1 MMSKSRG
8 EKAKGLK
15 VSKNHLIT
23 STIDT
28 MLPLYVDVSGK
39 RIVVFG
45 GGIVAERK
53 IRQILDT
60 DSAGGKMNIEVYS
73 LDFIPSIESM
83 SKQGVIRCFQ
93 SDLREQD
100 IGELVKGAFL
110 VLICTDDRPLNDRI
124 LKEAAKFELLI
135 NYADYGD
142 AFMSSVINKGGFII
156 SVSTA
161 GKGPAMA
168 RYMKKKIAALVGER
182 EAKMLQIQS
191 RLRHY
196 LKQRIKDEERRRT
209 ILNSVLDDPEC
220 WSALDA
226 PIDIAEKDIFRIVG
240 DRYA

>member
-1 MMSKSRG
+1 
-8 EKAKGLK
+8 
-15 VSKNHLIT
+15 
-23 STIDT
+23 
-28 MLPLYVDVSGK
+28 MLPLYVDVSDK

-45 GGIVAERK
+45 GGVVAERK

-60 DSAGGKMNIEVYS
+60 NSADGKMNIEAYS
-73 LDFIPSIESM
+73 RDFISQIEAM
-83 SKQGVIRCFQ
+83 TKQGVIRCFK
-93 SDLREQD
+93 SNLWERD
-100 IGELVKGAFL
+100 IGEIVKGAFL
-110 VLICTDDRPLNDRI
+110 ILICTNDRQLNDRI
-124 LKEAAKFELLI
+124 LKEAAKFVLLI
-135 NYADYGD
+135 NYSNYGD
-142 AFMSSVINKGGFII
+142 AFMSSVINKGGFLI

-168 RYMKKKIAALVGER
+168 RYMKKKIAALVGEK

-191 RLRHY
+191 RLRRY
-196 LKQRIKDEERRRT
+196 LKQQIKDEERRRT

>member
-1 MMSKSRG
+1 
-8 EKAKGLK
+8 
-15 VSKNHLIT
+15 
-23 STIDT
+23 
-28 MLPLYVDVSGK
+28 MLPLYVDVSDK

-60 DSAGGKMNIEVYS
+60 NSIDGKTNIEVHS
-73 LDFIPSIESM
+73 LDFIPQIEAM
-83 SKQGVIRCFQ
+83 TKQGVIRCFK
-93 SDLREQD
+93 SDLWELN
-100 IGELVKGAFL
+100 IGEIVKGAFL
-110 VLICTDDRPLNDRI
+110 ILICTDDRPLNDRI

-135 NYADYGD
+135 NYSNYGD

-168 RYMKKKIAALVGER
+168 RYMKKKIAALVGEK

-191 RLRHY
+191 RLRRY
-196 LKQRIKDEERRRT
+196 LKQRIKDEKRRRK

-226 PIDIAEKDIFRIVG
+226 PIDIAEKVIFRIVG

>member
-1 MMSKSRG
+1 
-8 EKAKGLK
+8 
-15 VSKNHLIT
+15 
-23 STIDT
+23 

-93 SDLREQD
+93 ANLREQD

-110 VLICTDDRPLNDRI
+110 VLICTDDRQLNDRI

-142 AFMSSVINKGGFII
+142 AFMSSVINKGG
-156 SVSTA
+156 
-161 GKGPAMA
+161 
-168 RYMKKKIAALVGER
+168 
-182 EAKMLQIQS
+182 
-191 RLRHY
+191 
-196 LKQRIKDEERRRT
+196 
-209 ILNSVLDDPEC
+209 
-220 WSALDA
+220 
-226 PIDIAEKDIFRIVG
+226 
-240 DRYA
+240 

>member
-1 MMSKSRG
+1 
-8 EKAKGLK
+8 
-15 VSKNHLIT
+15 
-23 STIDT
+23 

-39 RIVVFG
+39 RIIVFG

-53 IRQILDT
+53 IRQILET
-60 DSAGGKMNIEVYS
+60 DSAGGKTNIEVYS
-73 LDFIPSIESM
+73 LDFIPSIEAIM
-83 SKQGVIRCFQ
+83 KQGVIRCFE
-93 SDLREQD
+93 SDLWKQD
-100 IGELVKGAFL
+100 IGEIVKGAFL
-110 VLICTDDRPLNDRI
+110 LLICTDDRPLNDRI

-135 NYADYGD
+135 NYSDYGD

-168 RYMKKKIAALVGER
+168 RYMKKKIAALVGEK

-196 LKQRIKDEERRRT
+196 LKLRIKDEERRRT

-226 PIDIAEKDIFRIVG
+226 PIDIAEKAIYRIVG